1 MSVEVVTVEEFKVK
15 VERPLIVEK
24 LAELE
29 EDPKWGTPNEREEVA
44 DALDELAVQ
53 ADALS
58 AVLQDVE

>member
-1 MSVEVVTVEEFKVK
+1 M
-15 VERPLIVEK
+15 IVEK

-29 EDPKWGTPNEREEVA
+29 EDTKWGTPDEREEVA
-44 DALDELAVQ
+44 EALDELAVQ